1 MYVVGAVH
9 VVVVVIGMV
18 VVPVAVIVVT
28 VHRLVVVIVV
38 ILVVVVLSLV
48 AVAVVVVLLERAAL
62 AQRPPHQA
70 RRVGESDH
78 AGVPGEDLHRPGER
92 GLHRVADHED
102 DIGILQRRRVGGTH
116 GEGVRRRVTPD
127 DQVRLAHAGHHGAH
141 QRMHR
146 LDRGND
152 PQPVVARRRAGGCAA
167 EERRCGEH
175 KGEASWYDRWKIHGR
190 VSVIQADMVA

>member
-1 MYVVGAVH
+1 M
-9 VVVVVIGMV
+9 
-18 VVPVAVIVVT
+18 IVVT

-38 ILVVVVLSLV
+38 HMVVVSVVVAIVVLALV
-48 AVAVVVVLLERAAL
+48 AVAVVVVLLERTAL

-70 RRVGESDH
+70 GRVGESDH
-78 AGVPGEDLHRPGER
+78 AGIPCEGLHRLGER

-102 DIGILQRRRVGGTH
+102 DIGVLQRCRVGGTH

-146 LDRGND
+146 LDRGDD